1 MASSTH
7 MDRAGNVMRSLNLPG
22 GVVCP
27 EDVARAA
34 WPRAV
39 GKRIAAH
46 ARAVGFR
53 EGCLVVEVED
63 PVWLQHLRALSGQL
77 LGCMRRV
84 AGSGVVTRIDF
95 RAGVPRREPQRSGQV
110 RAAPDEADGIRDPIL
125 RRLYK
130 ASRARSA

>member
-1 MASSTH
+1 M
-7 MDRAGNVMRSLNLPG
+7 RALNLQG
-22 GVVCP
+22 GVVSP
-27 EDVARAA
+27 ADLARAA

-53 EGCLVVEVED
+53 DGCLVVEVED
-63 PVWLQHLRALSGQL
+63 PVWLQHLRTLAGQL
-77 LGCMRRV
+77 LGCLRRV
-84 AGSGVVTRIDF
+84 AGSDVVARIEF
-95 RAGVPRREPQRSGQV
+95 RPGVPRREPQRSAGLHT
-110 RAAPDEADGIRDPIL
+110 APDEADGIQDPIL

>member
-1 MASSTH
+1 
-7 MDRAGNVMRSLNLPG
+7 MRSLNLQG
-22 GVVCP
+22 GAVCP
-27 EDVARAA
+27 EDLARAA
-34 WPRAV
+34 WPQAV
-39 GKRIAAH
+39 GKRIASH

-63 PVWLQHLRALSGQL
+63 PVWLQHLRTLAGQL

-84 AGSGVVTRIDF
+84 AGSDVVSRIEF
-95 RAGVPRREPQRSGQV
+95 RAGVPRREPQRSSKV

-130 ASRARSA
+130 ASRTRSA

>member
-1 MASSTH
+1 MH
-7 MDRAGNVMRSLNLPG
+7 SLNLQG

-39 GKRIAAH
+39 GKRIAGH

-53 EGCLVVEVED
+53 EGCLMVEVED

-84 AGSGVVTRIDF
+84 AGSDVVSRIEF
-95 RAGVPRREPQRSGQV
+95 RAGVPRREPQRSGQL

>member
-1 MASSTH
+1 M
-7 MDRAGNVMRSLNLPG
+7 
-22 GVVCP
+22 
-27 EDVARAA
+27 
-34 WPRAV
+34 
-39 GKRIAAH
+39 
-46 ARAVGFR
+46 
-53 EGCLVVEVED
+53 VEVED

-84 AGSGVVTRIDF
+84 AGSDVVSRIEF
-95 RAGVPRREPQRSGQV
+95 RAGVPRREPQRSGQL